1 MHILSGLTRLPG
13 KADLPS
19 IDDGHGHGT
28 CVASI
33 ASSNIGI
40 MTKGTLVVAKVNT
53 GSLPPTANELL
64 EAFAWAVNHIAHN
77 NRGGKSVINFSWGK
91 STVYWYIMTFVY
103 NDLLFSDAGLGSS
116 R

>member
-1 MHILSGLTRLPG
+1 MAEFPL
-13 KADLPS
+13 S
-19 IDDGHGHGT
+19 IDDDTGHGT
-28 CVASI
+28 CIASI

-40 MTKGTLVVAKVNT
+40 MTKGTLVVAKVNSRT
-53 GSLPPTANELL
+53 WDPTIIDILQV
-64 EAFAWAVNHIAHN
+64 FAWAVDHIAYY
-77 NRGGKSVINFSWGK
+77 NRAGKSVINFSWGK